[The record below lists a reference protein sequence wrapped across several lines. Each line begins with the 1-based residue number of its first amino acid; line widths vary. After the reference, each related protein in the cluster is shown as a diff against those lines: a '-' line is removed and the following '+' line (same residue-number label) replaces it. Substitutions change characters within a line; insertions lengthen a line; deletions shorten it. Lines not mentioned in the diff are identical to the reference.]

1 MRSASRVIATSAA
14 LAVTVVGVSVQRL
27 ATAAPGKPSA
37 AAAAAPTV
45 EMWGQGLLSTP
56 FDELNTVFSPDGKEL
71 YWSIALPEGNGGVI
85 MVSKLVNGK
94 WSTPEIAPF
103 SGQYTDWD
111 PFFTP
116 DGNKIFYI
124 SNRPNGTEQKS
135 PQDYDIWVV
144 TRTANGGWSA
154 PENIGP
160 PVNTPRPEYYPSIAS
175 DGTLYFSANRE
186 GRPGAFDLFR
196 SRLVDGKYT
205 EPESLG
211 PNVNAPGPDIDNY
224 IAPDQSY
231 IIFNSTGRP
240 DDMGRG
246 DLYISFNENGQWTP
260 AKHLPAPINSSARE
274 YCSIGSPDGKYLYFT
289 SKRGFADGPRTR
301 PFTTKELREG
311 LTGTLN
317 GGGNIYRV
325 PLSEVLSLRGTP

>member
-1 MRSASRVIATSAA
+1 MPSALRVTAGVVAIATAGVAGAREFASAA
-14 LAVTVVGVSVQRL
+14 PRAERPAL
-27 ATAAPGKPSA
+27 TA
-37 AAAAAPTV
+37 

-56 FDELNTVFSPDGKEL
+56 FDELNTVFSPDRKEL
-71 YWSIALPEGNGGVI
+71 LWSIALPEQNGGVI
-85 MVSKLVNGK
+85 MMAKLVNGK

-116 DGNKIFYI
+116 DGKKIFYV
-124 SNRPNGTEQKS
+124 SNRPNGTEPRN
-135 PQDYDIWVV
+135 PQDFDVWVV
-144 TRTANGGWSA
+144 TRTADGGWSA
-154 PENIGP
+154 PENLGA

-186 GRPGAFDLFR
+186 GRPGAFDIFR
-196 SRLVDGKYT
+196 SKRVDGKYT

-211 PNVNAPGPDIDNY
+211 PNVNAAGPDIDNY
-224 IAPDQSY
+224 IAPDQSF
-231 IIFNSTGRP
+231 IIFNSSGRP

-260 AKHLPAPINSSARE
+260 AKHLPTPINTPARE
-274 YCSIGSPDGKYLYFT
+274 YCPIGSPDGEYLYFT

-301 PFTTKELREG
+301 PFTTKELRDG
-311 LTGTLN
+311 LTSTLN

-325 PLSEVLSLRGTP
+325 PLKEVLALR

>member
-1 MRSASRVIATSAA
+1 MRSALRVVAGV
-14 LAVTVVGVSVQRL
+14 AVLG
-27 ATAAPGKPSA
+27 TAAGIA
-37 AAAAAPTV
+37 ATREFAAAAPRAEATTIAA

-56 FDELNTVFSPDGKEL
+56 WDELNTVFSPDGKEL
-71 YWSIALPEGNGGVI
+71 FWSVALPEQNGGII
-85 MVSKLVNGK
+85 MMSKLLGGK
-94 WSTPEIAPF
+94 WSPPEIAPF

-116 DGNKIFYI
+116 DGQKIFYV
-124 SNRPNGTEQKS
+124 SNRPNGTEPKN
-135 PQDYDIWVV
+135 PQDFDVWVV
-144 TRTANGGWSA
+144 TRTATGWSA
-154 PENIGP
+154 PENLGA

-186 GRPGAFDLFR
+186 GRPGAFDIFR
-196 SRLVDGKYT
+196 SKLVDGKYT

-224 IAPDQSY
+224 IAPDQSF
-231 IIFNSTGRP
+231 IIFNSSGRP

-260 AKHLPAPINSSARE
+260 AKHLPTPINTPARE
-274 YCSIGSPDGKYLYFT
+274 YCPIGSPDGQYLYFT

-301 PFTTKELREG
+301 PFTTKELRAG
-311 LTGTLN
+311 LASTLN

-325 PLSEVLSLRGTP
+325 PLKDVLALRN

>member
-1 MRSASRVIATSAA
+1 MRTTLRIAIASATVVTIVIGSHRLVPASASTHQGMA
-14 LAVTVVGVSVQRL
+14 
-27 ATAAPGKPSA
+27 
-37 AAAAAPTV
+37 V
-45 EMWGQGLLSTP
+45 EMWGQGLLSTKL
-56 FDELNTVFSPDGKEL
+56 DELNTVFSPDGKEL
-71 YWSIALPEGNGGVI
+71 FWSVALPDQNGGVI
-85 MVSKLVNGK
+85 MMAKLVNGK

-116 DGNKIFYI
+116 DGNKIYYV

-135 PQDYDIWVV
+135 PQDFDVWVV
-144 TRTANGGWSA
+144 TRTKTGWSA
-154 PENIGP
+154 PENIGA

-175 DGTLYFSANRE
+175 DGTMYFSANRE

-196 SRLVDGKYT
+196 SKLVDGKWT

-211 PNVNAPGPDIDNY
+211 PNINGPGPEIDNY
-224 IAPDQSY
+224 IAPDQSF
-231 IIFNSTGRP
+231 IIFNAQGRQGEL
-240 DDMGRG
+240 GRG

-260 AKHLPAPINSSARE
+260 AKHLPAPINSQARE
-274 YCSIGSPDGKYLYFT
+274 YCPIGSPDGKYLYFT

-311 LTGTLN
+311 LTSVLD

-325 PLSEVLSLRGTP
+325 PMKDVLALRGTTP

>member
-1 MRSASRVIATSAA
+1 MRTSLRVVAGILGLSATTGLIGTHGFASASASGERAAT
-14 LAVTVVGVSVQRL
+14 LT
-27 ATAAPGKPSA
+27 P
-37 AAAAAPTV
+37 

-56 FDELNTVFSPDGKEL
+56 FDELNTVFSPDGTEL
-71 YWSIALPEGNGGVI
+71 FWSIALPEQNGGVI
-85 MVSKLVNGK
+85 MMAKLVNGK

-103 SGQYTDWD
+103 SGQYPDWD

-116 DGNKIFYI
+116 DGKRILYI
-124 SNRPNGTEQKS
+124 SNRPNGTEAKN
-135 PQDYDIWVV
+135 PQDYDVWAV
-144 TRTANGGWSA
+144 TRTADGGWSA
-154 PENIGP
+154 PENLGA
-160 PVNTPRPEYYPSIAS
+160 PVNSPRPEYYPSIAS

-196 SRLVDGKYT
+196 SKLVDGKYT

-211 PNVNAPGPDIDNY
+211 PNVNGPGPEIDNY

-231 IIFNSTGRP
+231 IVFNASGRP
-240 DDMGRG
+240 DDLGRG

-260 AKHLPAPINSSARE
+260 AKHLPSPVNSSARE
-274 YCSIGSPDGKYLYFT
+274 YCPIGSPDGQYLYFT

-301 PFTTKELREG
+301 PLTTKELRDG
-311 LTGTLN
+311 LTSVLN

-325 PLSEVLSLRGTP
+325 PMKDILALR